1 MAGAERRQI
10 RIPPTT
16 NHQPPATKGDPMRR
30 TLYATAVAAFVVA
43 GCSTLGKQAFRDPV
57 VTLADVK
64 VTGVGLTGGS
74 LDVVLNIENPNDFRL
89 DATQMHYNVLVDTI
103 PLANGTTTQR
113 FTVEGKKSQQV
124 HIPISF
130 TYAGVGAAGRSLM
143 NTGSVNYTVKGDV
156 TVGSAVGLN
165 VTVPF
170 SQTGRY
176 STLGGNSRGD

>member
-1 MAGAERRQI
+1 
-10 RIPPTT
+10 
-16 NHQPPATKGDPMRR
+16 MRR
-30 TLYATAVAAFVVA
+30 ILLAMTVVAAA
-43 GCSTLGKQAFRDPV
+43 ACNQLGKQAFQEPV
-57 VTLADVK
+57 VTLSDVK
-64 VTGVGLTGGS
+64 VTGVGLSGGS
-74 LDVVLNIENPNDFRL
+74 LDVVLNIQNPNDFRL
-89 DATQMHYNVLVDTI
+89 DATQLHYNVLVDTM

-124 HIPISF
+124 HIPINF
-130 TYAGVGAAGRSLM
+130 TYAGIGAAGRSLM

-170 SQTGRY
+170 TQTGRY